1 MSWYHVP
8 GNQQDTVIC
17 TCVRMS
23 RNLSGYPFPAR
34 LEAAAARE
42 IIGRV
47 SGVLDKNGFV
57 ATDFSEISRVAAES
71 FAEKRFISPRFARES
86 LPHALLLNDPCN
98 LAVAVCEEDHVRIR
112 CILSGLALKD
122 AYEGAAKVEALL
134 DGELE
139 LAFDEKLGY
148 LTASPAHIGTAM
160 EASVILALPLL
171 SENHRVE
178 GLARRIEQAGLSL
191 RGLHGGE
198 NSFTGGLCRLS
209 NRVTLGVREEEI
221 LEALD
226 SAVRLLTTAERDLR
240 GGLRGEDPDRLTDRI
255 RRAEGILRT
264 AHLLTADEA
273 VEKLG
278 LLRLG
283 AAMGICHGVRVE
295 VLTSLLTEAMPA
307 TLTLGVEQQPKS
319 RIEEEMLRARVVRE
333 RIFGDT

>member
-71 FAEKRFISPRFARES
+71 LAEKRFISPRFARES

-134 DGELE
+134 DGALE

-191 RGLHGGE
+191 RGLQGGE
-198 NSFTGGLCRLS
+198 NSFTGGLFRLS

-240 GGLRGEDPDRLTDRI
+240 SSLRGEDLDRLTDRI

-307 TLTLGVEQQPKS
+307 TLTLGAEQQPKS

>member
-47 SGVLDKNGFV
+47 SGVLDKKGFV

-71 FAEKRFISPRFARES
+71 LAEKRFISPRFARES

-198 NSFTGGLCRLS
+198 NPFTGGLCRLS

-226 SAVRLLTTAERDLR
+226 SAVLLLTTAERDLR

-278 LLRLG
+278 LLRLW

-307 TLTLGVEQQPKS
+307 TLTLGAEQQPKS